1 MNKVNT
7 LCAAALLFLTVSAS
21 AQVKFKL
28 AYDFETEYYT
38 ASVVP
43 DVTYQYPDNITAVG
57 QVTIKVPTNAFV
69 PVDIVSHLVGMNW
82 EANARNNSPTE
93 APDFDYISFGLIL
106 QGLATPD
113 YVAGEE
119 MPLFSF
125 KNALGCNTG
134 NGASTAVYLVD
145 NETDPFMPPNSEG
158 SNIGNAMTIYGAQG
172 VEYSGIVGSSA
183 VNCDPEAVLSAHEQI
198 GLSEFNIYPNPAT
211 HFVNVNITWD
221 GDADE
226 ANILVMDALGKQVS
240 VTPVSITNGSNSQ
253 KVNVETLPTGTYWVY
268 LAGEGWKVGL
278 DRFSKQ

>member
-7 LCAAALLFLTVSAS
+7 LCAAALLFLTASAG

-38 ASVVP
+38 ASVIP
-43 DVTYQYPDNITAVG
+43 DATYQYPNNITAVG
-57 QVTIKVPTNAFV
+57 QVTIKVPTNAFD

-82 EANARNNSPTE
+82 EANARNNSPSE
-93 APDFDYISFGLIL
+93 APDYDYISFGLVL
-106 QGLATPD
+106 QGLATPE

-125 KNALGCNTG
+125 KNAYGCNEQG
-134 NGASTAVYLVD
+134 GESTIIYLVD

-158 SNIGNAMTIYGAQG
+158 SNIGNAMTILGAEG
-172 VEYSGIVGSSA
+172 VEYSGIVGSQA
-183 VNCDPEAVLSAHEQI
+183 VTCDPNTVLSAHEEI
-198 GLSEFNIYPNPAT
+198 GISEFGIFPNPAT
-211 HFVNVNITWD
+211 HFINVNIGWD
-221 GDADE
+221 TDAED

-240 VTPVSITNGSNSQ
+240 SSAISLSNGSNTQ
-253 KVNVETLPTGTYWVY
+253 KLNVENLATGTYWVY